1 MASYNINLRV
11 VQHALAHILTNT
23 MNDKLKIIIEK
34 KNLAGLRR
42 LLTNNPKLANEGIT
56 IPYDSKCTSKAHPLH
71 RICDAVFANKIT
83 DEESVEIAKIFIS
96 HGANID
102 GDKTTQNKDT
112 PLLAAASLHAEKLG
126 IYYIEN
132 GADIY
137 YSDKNDGATA
147 LHWAAYC
154 GENKLVERLIQEKAQ
169 IDQRDTSYNSTPLG
183 WAIEP
188 LMDGDKFDTHHQ
200 VSCIKLLLKAGA
212 DITAL
217 NNGKIQCLHLLAK
230 DDLELKNLLN

>member
-1 MASYNINLRV
+1 MASYKHKFASW
-11 VQHALAHILTNT
+11 QHALTHISTNT
-23 MNDKLKIIIEK
+23 MNDKLKKIIEK
-34 KNLAGLRR
+34 KDLAGLKR
-42 LLTNNPKLANEGIT
+42 LLTNNPNLANEGIT

-83 DEESVEIAKIFIS
+83 DEEAVEIAGIFIG

-137 YSDKNDGATA
+137 YADKNDGATA

-154 GENKLVERLIQEKAQ
+154 GKNKLVERLIQEKAQ
-169 IDQRDTSYNSTPLG
+169 IDQRDVSYNNTPLG

-188 LMDGDKFDTHHQ
+188 LMTDNKFDTHHQ

-217 NNGKIQCLHLLAK
+217 NNDKIQCLHLLAK